1 MKKGIKKVIFVVFT
15 TFLLS
20 SSVTKPKPLII
31 SITNVKTTNGNVR
44 VGIYKKGN
52 DFPNEK
58 DTYQNKVY
66 KVTKTGS
73 ILIKIEDLPYGEYAI
88 GIYQDENKNATLDK
102 NFVGAPKEPFAF
114 SNNVKPLFTA
124 PDFEECRFQ
133 YAENNVRMNLKL
145 LNY

>member
-1 MKKGIKKVIFVVFT
+1 MKNGIKKVIFVVLT

-20 SSVTKPKPLII
+20 SSVTKPKPLFI

-44 VGIYKKGN
+44 VGIYKKDN

-133 YAENNVRMNLKL
+133 YTEDNVRMNLKL

>member
-1 MKKGIKKVIFVVFT
+1 MKNGIKTVIFVALT
-15 TFLLS
+15 TLLMS
-20 SSVTKPKPLII
+20 SSLTKPKPLMINV
-31 SITNVKTTNGNVR
+31 TNVKTTTGNVR
-44 VGIYKKGN
+44 VGIYKKNN

-66 KVTKTGS
+66 TINKTGS

-124 PDFEECRFQ
+124 PDFEECRFR
-133 YAENNVRMNLKL
+133 YAENNTTMSLRL

>member
-133 YAENNVRMNLKL
+133 YTEDNVRMNLKL